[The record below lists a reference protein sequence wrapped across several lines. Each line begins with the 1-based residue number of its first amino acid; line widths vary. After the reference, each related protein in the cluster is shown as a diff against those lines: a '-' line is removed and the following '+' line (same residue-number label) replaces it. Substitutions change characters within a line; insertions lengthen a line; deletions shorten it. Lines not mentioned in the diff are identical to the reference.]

1 MFMHLWA
8 MDFWVLTVGCH
19 TPFYIFMIFHQKGSC
34 ITATT
39 RSFNLGGGGGG
50 GGGGGMDLTPKKFQ
64 FLEKGHNRN
73 FDYKIVISVKKIQN
87 LSFRSRMTKQIALL
101 KSSREI

>member
-1 MFMHLWA
+1 M
-8 MDFWVLTVGCH
+8 
-19 TPFYIFMIFHQKGSC
+19 PFYIFMIFHRQGSC

-39 RSFNLGGGGGG
+39 RSFNLGG
-50 GGGGGMDLTPKKFQ
+50 DLTPKKFQ

-73 FDYKIVISVKKIQN
+73 FDYKIVISVKKIRN
-87 LSFRSRMTKQIALL
+87 LSFRSRMTKQIAPL